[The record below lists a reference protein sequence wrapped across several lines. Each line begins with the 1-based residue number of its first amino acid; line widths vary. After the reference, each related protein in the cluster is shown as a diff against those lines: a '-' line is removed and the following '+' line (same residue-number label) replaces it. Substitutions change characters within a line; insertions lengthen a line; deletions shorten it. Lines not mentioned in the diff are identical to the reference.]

1 MSRGLFAVLV
11 IGAGLV
17 AGALITVG
25 VVVAVRP
32 EDPEPQV
39 IEVVVPA
46 GTGLLDQ
53 ADEPLLPSRLEVHV
67 GDTLVIDNQDDRTH
81 EVGPYVVAPGQRL
94 EHRFTEAGEFVG
106 ECTIH
111 PSGQVTIVVT

>member
-1 MSRGLFAVLV
+1 MSRGLFVALV
-11 IGAGLV
+11 VGVGLV
-17 AGALITVG
+17 AGALVTVG
-25 VVVAVRP
+25 VVLVVRP
-32 EDPEPQV
+32 DDPEPQV

-46 GTGLLDQ
+46 GTGALDTS
-53 ADEPLLPSRLEVHV
+53 DEPLLPSRLEVHV

-94 EHRFTEAGEFVG
+94 EHRFTEVGEVVG

>member
-1 MSRGLFAVLV
+1 VSRGLFVALV
-11 IGAGLV
+11 VGAGLV
-17 AGALITVG
+17 AGAALSVG
-25 VVVAVRP
+25 LVIAVQSD
-32 EDPEPQV
+32 DPEPQV

-46 GTGLLDQ
+46 GTGRLDT
-53 ADEPLLPSRLEVHV
+53 ADEPLLPSRLEVRV

-94 EHRFTEAGEFVG
+94 EHRFTEPGEVVG
-106 ECTIH
+106 ECSIH